1 MLPAI
6 VGGVHLAVE
15 GGCGGTTV
23 GLQMARKVLK
33 QQKHVVWIC
42 QEMPDGDRFGQ
53 LFEDVSPA
61 AVSRMHLIAVGEQT
75 EQGVQSACALLR
87 ALNNIELVVV
97 DDWTEKTGRAKSS
110 VQNSMLNLFKETT
123 SRNVSLLAIS
133 SAYEDANGAGWRS
146 RKLELDQTWFLHRS
160 SLDPMRRELHTP
172 EQTHHL
178 VLGDAG
184 FTPHK

>member
-1 MLPAI
+1 MYKR
-6 VGGVHLAVE
+6 
-15 GGCGGTTV
+15 
-23 GLQMARKVLK
+23 Q
-33 QQKHVVWIC
+33 
-42 QEMPDGDRFGQ
+42 
-53 LFEDVSPA
+53 
-61 AVSRMHLIAVGEQT
+61 
-75 EQGVQSACALLR
+75 

-110 VQNSMLNLFKETT
+110 VKNSMLNLFKETT

-133 SAYEDANGAGWRS
+133 SAYEDANGAGWKS